1 MLGRSKI
8 ARCLTM
14 PNQNT
19 DAEAALQKLGHR
31 VRLGWA
37 KKHPVSDK
45 SLESVKNTVREQW
58 EQKKTE
64 GRSPRNQS
72 HDAYFRCRVALM
84 NFAKAAISSAIALIR
99 KAIVIIF
106 MVFL

>member
-1 MLGRSKI
+1 
-8 ARCLTM
+8 M

-37 KKHPVSDK
+37 KKQPISDK

-58 EQKKTE
+58 EQEQTASRTSKPAP
-64 GRSPRNQS
+64 SPDKDQKPKPPEPG
-72 HDAYFRCRVALM
+72 LEP
-84 NFAKAAISSAIALIR
+84 
-99 KAIVIIF
+99 
-106 MVFL
+106 

>member
-1 MLGRSKI
+1 
-8 ARCLTM
+8 M

-37 KKHPVSDK
+37 KKHSISDK

-58 EQKKTE
+58 EQEQTASRASKPTP
-64 GRSPRNQS
+64 SPEKDRGP
-72 HDAYFRCRVALM
+72 
-84 NFAKAAISSAIALIR
+84 KPPEPEP
-99 KAIVIIF
+99 
-106 MVFL
+106 

>member
-1 MLGRSKI
+1 M
-8 ARCLTM
+8 TM

-31 VRLGWA
+31 MRLGWA

-58 EQKKTE
+58 EQEQAASKPSSSPAK
-64 GRSPRNQS
+64 GRKPKPPEPER
-72 HDAYFRCRVALM
+72 
-84 NFAKAAISSAIALIR
+84 
-99 KAIVIIF
+99 
-106 MVFL
+106 

>member
-1 MLGRSKI
+1 MLGRSQV
-8 ARCLTM
+8 ARFLTM

-31 VRLGWA
+31 LRLGWA

-58 EQKKTE
+58 EQEQQTKTAKKPAKTQTKTP
-64 GRSPRNQS
+64 PRKPS
-72 HDAYFRCRVALM
+72 EPDRE
-84 NFAKAAISSAIALIR
+84 
-99 KAIVIIF
+99 
-106 MVFL
+106 

>member
-1 MLGRSKI
+1 MLGRSQV

-31 VRLGWA
+31 LRLGWA
-37 KKHPVSDK
+37 KKHPIPDK

-58 EQKKTE
+58 EQEQAKPQSPTE
-64 GRSPRNQS
+64 NKPGSRKGQIWSVDP
-72 HDAYFRCRVALM
+72 FRH
-84 NFAKAAISSAIALIR
+84 
-99 KAIVIIF
+99 
-106 MVFL
+106 

>member
-1 MLGRSKI
+1 MLGRSQV

-14 PNQNT
+14 PDQNT

-37 KKHPVSDK
+37 KKHPIPDK

-58 EQKKTE
+58 EQEQTMSRTSKPAPSPSKKQE
-64 GRSPRNQS
+64 
-72 HDAYFRCRVALM
+72 
-84 NFAKAAISSAIALIR
+84 R
-99 KAIVIIF
+99 KPPEPEP
-106 MVFL
+106 